1 MTWAR
6 GHLEHT
12 DAGDEEQYVVQH
24 VFEGVEVMLDKSS
37 KRWRDLVTGK
47 IALQTDNLGLQM
59 YLKRTTTK
67 LATQGT
73 PEELEKAI
81 TEIHSFFVKYERV
94 LQKELANISR

>member
-1 MTWAR
+1 MFEGWI
-6 GHLEHT
+6 
-12 DAGDEEQYVVQH
+12 DEEQYVVQH
-24 VFEGVEVMLDKSS
+24 KFFEGVEVMLDKSS

-47 IALQTDNLGLQM
+47 LALQTDNLGLQM

-73 PEELEKAI
+73 PVELENAV

-94 LQKELANISR
+94 LQKELAILSR